1 MNKNY
6 DFEKIRKEIET
17 GENYTYLMIK
27 PYSSDTKKN
36 LIARNILLD
45 MVKERIWG
53 EPDPVFYQG
62 EGRMDEVVAEGE
74 VQYTPE
80 DIAKHY
86 EEHIG
91 RPYYG
96 NLEKMLLSNSAYGII
111 LKGNVPADLFPVV
124 EVVRQMSGATI
135 KVDRETGG
143 ITRLPDADTLRFD
156 AGFEIYQKLTNPNC
170 DLFVP
175 NASPRKGENGKIKY
189 LREFDGENWGQLYPV
204 QYNAENDSVDVYEY
218 IQVKRD
224 RMPVKIAELGVAKNL
239 THTSDSKESAKKEA
253 NIFVDILERQAQA
266 NKSEN
271 TNEGMGK

>member
-27 PYSSDTKKN
+27 PYSSDSEKN
-36 LIARNILLD
+36 LFARKILLD

-62 EGRMDEVVAEGE
+62 EGRMVEVVAEGE

-96 NLEKMLLSNSAYGII
+96 NLEKMLLSNTAYGII
-111 LKGNVPADLFPVV
+111 LKGNVPADLFPVI

-143 ITRLPDADTLRFD
+143 ITRLPDVSTLRFD
-156 AGFEIYQKLTNPNC
+156 AGFEIFQKMLNPDC
-170 DLFVP
+170 TP
-175 NASPRKGENGKIKY
+175 NIPSVLPRKGENGKIKY

-204 QYNAENDSVDVYEY
+204 QYNAENDSVDVYKY

-224 RMPVKIAELGVAKNL
+224 RMPVKIGELGVAKNL
-239 THTSDSKESAKKEA
+239 THTSDSKESARKEA